1 MVVGRLRSR
10 HAMRVNARLLR
21 SLANREPGRGHKTE
35 NGEEDEE
42 YRECGGHN
50 FYHSTQTSGKAKD
63 HAWTVQ
69 NHVFVG
75 IYYQINVLSN
85 LIKLPTAVCD
95 HSWLLRQC
103 NHGLR
108 ID

>member
-1 MVVGRLRSR
+1 
-10 HAMRVNARLLR
+10 MRVNARLLR

-35 NGEEDEE
+35 NDKEDEE
-42 YRECGGHN
+42 DGECGGHT
-50 FYHSTQTSGKAKD
+50 FIASTQTSSKAKD

-69 NHVFVG
+69 NHVLVG
-75 IYYQINVLSN
+75 IYYQIYVLSN

-103 NHGLR
+103 NHGLQM
-108 ID
+108 D